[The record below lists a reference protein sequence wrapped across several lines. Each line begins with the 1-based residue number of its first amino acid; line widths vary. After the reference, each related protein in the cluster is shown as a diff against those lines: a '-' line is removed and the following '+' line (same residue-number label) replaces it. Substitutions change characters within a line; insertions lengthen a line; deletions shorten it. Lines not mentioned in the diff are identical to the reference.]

1 MVNELMQMYARNEPR
16 KKLFLLFPNS
26 CFSKPPF
33 KPLISAE
40 VFKEKRGGGGI
51 GFSLYKNRF
60 APAGTKNSPPPLRE
74 TWVVYIACPTSG
86 RESFFSTDR
95 SPALLPFGFAL
106 NTLATQSR
114 PKISSNVQIC

>member
-1 MVNELMQMYARNEPR
+1 MNPA
-16 KKLFLLFPNS
+16 KKLFLLFPNF

-33 KPLISAE
+33 KRLISAKP
-40 VFKEKRGGGGI
+40 FQAPRGGGGI
-51 GFSLYKNRF
+51 SFSLYKNLL
-60 APAGTKNSPPPLRE
+60 APGGTRNSPPPLRE

-114 PKISSNVQIC
+114 P